1 LDFKEE
7 KKEEVVRKYG
17 VFKMEEF
24 HNTYSSPIIVGMIKS
39 ISMERTAHGMGSGN
53 AEILVN
59 IWS

>member
-1 LDFKEE
+1 
-7 KKEEVVRKYG
+7 
-17 VFKMEEF
+17 MEEF

-53 AEILVN
+53 AETLVN